1 MIETRAV
8 RPLLAALV
16 LAALCGCS
24 GVGSH
29 SNIGLVD
36 VQRISANW
44 PKFQNYQNQLSADA
58 ATIERSKRSAR
69 EKAAARAALQA
80 QFAKAQSEL
89 SNDVSTAAKQVAADR
104 HLDFVFTRQFVGYG
118 GVDITADVE
127 KILKIDDKSTP
138 AP

>member
-1 MIETRAV
+1 MTQSRAV
-8 RPLLAALV
+8 RPLLAALLV
-16 LAALCGCS
+16 AGLCACTNATQ
-24 GVGSH
+24 

-44 PKFQNYQNQLSADA
+44 PKFQNYQNQLAADA
-58 ATIERSKRSAR
+58 QTIERSNRSAR
-69 EKAAARAALQA
+69 DKASARAALQA
-80 QFAKAQSEL
+80 RFAQAQNEL
-89 SNDVSTAAKQVAADR
+89 SGDVSTAARQVAADR
-104 HLDFVFTRQFVGYG
+104 HLTYVFTRQYVGYG

>member
-1 MIETRAV
+1 MTESRAA
-8 RPLLAALV
+8 RPV
-16 LAALCGCS
+16 LAALLLAGLCACTG
-24 GVGSH
+24 GGTQ

-44 PKFQNYQNQLSADA
+44 PKFQNYQNQLAADA
-58 ATIERSKRSAR
+58 QTIEHSNRSAR
-69 EKAAARAALQA
+69 DQAAARAALQA
-80 QFAKAQSEL
+80 RFAQAQNEL
-89 SNDVSTAAKQVAADR
+89 SSDVSTAAKEVAADR
-104 HLDFVFTRQFVGYG
+104 HLTYVFTRQDVGYG